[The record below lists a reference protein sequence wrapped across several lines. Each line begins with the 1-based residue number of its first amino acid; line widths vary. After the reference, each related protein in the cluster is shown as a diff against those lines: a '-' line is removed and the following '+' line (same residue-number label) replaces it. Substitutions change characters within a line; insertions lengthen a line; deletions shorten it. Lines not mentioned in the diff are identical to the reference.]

1 MDSQKKD
8 PLYKSFGYAF
18 EGIGTCIKKERN
30 MKIHC
35 AAAILV
41 VIAGVI
47 LKISSLEWCIC
58 LTLFGLIMALELV
71 NTAVEAVV
79 DLVTEERKPLA
90 KIAKDTAAGAA
101 GHPSSS
107 ACPWRHVSAGRWR
120 GVSGCISLSSRSR
133 KESQTHSVPASSRCW
148 RSGCGR

>member
-1 MDSQKKD
+1 MKKQKKD

-18 EGIGTCIKKERN
+18 AGIFAVVTKERN

-35 AAAILV
+35 VAAVLV

-47 LKISSLEWCIC
+47 LKISAIEWCIC
-58 LTLFGLIMALELV
+58 MVLFGLVMALEHV

-90 KIAKDTAAGAA
+90 KLAKDAAAGAVLIAAIMAAIA
-101 GHPSSS
+101 GMIIFIPKLLE
-107 ACPWRHVSAGRWR
+107 
-120 GVSGCISLSSRSR
+120 SLSI
-133 KESQTHSVPASSRCW
+133 
-148 RSGCGR
+148 